1 MDSHNLFDTPAT
13 YRAHRAEYL
22 VGLAVAVVLL
32 AIHIE
37 DVRILPAI
45 ALFYYNDVFGYI
57 PGAIA
62 FRRSKDG
69 RISKNYYRLYN
80 VMHSIVTSAVVLGLY
95 ALVVG
100 PEWAMITQAIH
111 VCVDRAIF
119 GNFMKPYSVS
129 FEPRTHPVYGFVKPL
144 LERPADEA
152 EVPDLLA
159 ARSAAAE
166 PDQPPARLEPAQ
178 PVA

>member
-62 FRRSKDG
+62 FRRSRDG

-95 ALVVG
+95 ALIAG
-100 PEWAMITQAIH
+100 PEWAMVAQAVH
-111 VCVDRAIF
+111 VCVDRAVF
-119 GNFMKPYSVS
+119 GNFLKPYSVS
-129 FEPRTHPVYGFVKPL
+129 FEPRTHPVYAVVKPL
-144 LERPADEA
+144 LERPVEEDEA
-152 EVPDLLA
+152 AELLA
-159 ARSAAAE
+159 GRAAGDVAE
-166 PDQPPARLEPAQ
+166 ERAPRLTPAQ